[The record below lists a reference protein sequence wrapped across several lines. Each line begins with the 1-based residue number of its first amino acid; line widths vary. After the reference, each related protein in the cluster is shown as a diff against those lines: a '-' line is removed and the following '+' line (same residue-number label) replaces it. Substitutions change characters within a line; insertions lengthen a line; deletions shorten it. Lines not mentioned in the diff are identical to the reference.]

1 MGYAM
6 RTPHFRYIA
15 YVHTLRPHR
24 LPQFDK
30 PLYSEELYDH
40 RNDLESDLGKKELQ
54 NLAIDPQYRDIL
66 KKHRTELMSFLY
78 NEVVFVNISSTFV
91 EREMASGGGGGGGA
105 VTAGVK
111 KRAAQ
116 RFGGWMG

>member
-6 RTPHFRYIA
+6 RTPYFRYIA

-54 NLAIDPQYRDIL
+54 NLAIDPQYRGIL
-66 KKHRTELMSFLY
+66 KQHRAELLSFLY
-78 NEVVFVNISSTFV
+78 NEVVFLNISSTFV
-91 EREMASGGGGGGGA
+91 EREGGGGGG
-105 VTAGVK
+105 TAGAAGGK
-111 KRAAQ
+111 KRSGG
-116 RFGGWMG
+116 RFGGWLG